1 MKEFL
6 FTIFDIGPL
15 FLQWCTIVE
24 HGTATRNMIAHIS
37 TTAAL
42 FPPPSHH
49 HSLLYPFHYCRQPY
63 KSNTGATTQ
72 RIKIP
77 TPTKVVDF
85 VANVVRE
92 EDEQDSDCGKQAAA
106 RNQQNTELGIDCVGL
121 NSIKDC
127 AG

>member
-92 EDEQDSDCGKQAAA
+92 VKAVVEAIVATRDVMKIVFIEFYIAIFLRCLVVLQ
-106 RNQQNTELGIDCVGL
+106 L
-121 NSIKDC
+121 
-127 AG
+127 